1 MRRITSFLAAA
12 VLLMSGPLYAHG
24 NMDHILGT
32 VAKIAGSVVTVAK
45 DGKSTDVM
53 LTETTTYE
61 VNGAAGKQS
70 DLKVGD
76 RVVIHAVKKDGKE
89 VAHEVRL
96 AHPAKATP

>member
-1 MRRITSFLAAA
+1 MRRITNFLAAA
-12 VLLMSGPLYAHG
+12 VLLVSGPLYAHG

-32 VAKIAGSVVTVAK
+32 VSKIAGNVVTVAK
-45 DGKSTDVM
+45 DSKSTDVT
-53 LTETTTYE
+53 LTATTTYE

-96 AHPAKATP
+96 AHPAKTTP